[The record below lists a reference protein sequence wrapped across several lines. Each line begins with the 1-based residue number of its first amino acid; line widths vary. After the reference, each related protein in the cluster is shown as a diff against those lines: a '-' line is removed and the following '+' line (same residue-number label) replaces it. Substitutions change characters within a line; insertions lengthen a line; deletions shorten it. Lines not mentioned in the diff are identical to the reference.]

1 MKFTKIEIT
10 LHYHFLLNFQLK
22 IKVVP
27 LRFNQKRQTP
37 KALFSNSKNEFQS
50 HD

>member
-10 LHYHFLLNFQLK
+10 LHDQLFSGFQLK

-37 KALFSNSKNEFQS
+37 KAVFSNSKN
-50 HD
+50 